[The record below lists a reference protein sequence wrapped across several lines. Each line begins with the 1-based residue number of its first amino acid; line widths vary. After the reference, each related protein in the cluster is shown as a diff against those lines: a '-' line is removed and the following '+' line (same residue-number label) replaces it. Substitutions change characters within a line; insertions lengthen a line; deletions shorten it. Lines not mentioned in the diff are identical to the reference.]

1 MSDYI
6 DQICTRLID
15 MQKELASG
23 QAGLNQKTH
32 YSQVIFKLSS
42 VRPPARPARQTHRN

>member
-42 VRPPARPARQTHRN
+42 VRPPGPARQTHRN